1 MKQLVKLCLLMIF
14 FQSGDLMAQKD
25 SFRLICPLNDA
36 IIVPPPKNVIHY
48 DNPDLCIVLQSVPDS
63 IVKSVG
69 TGRVTNTEFTDESKN
84 GVVLFV
90 KIKGKDY
97 YFWYTGMNKLLVKR
111 NDVVKLGQPLGY
123 VSAGER
129 VELMMYEFETPVDP
143 INYLDCKNV
152 LKSDK

>member
-1 MKQLVKLCLLMIF
+1 MKRLVKLCLLMIF
-14 FQSGDLMAQKD
+14 LQPADLMAQKD
-25 SFRLICPLNDA
+25 NFSLICPLNDA
-36 IIVPPPKNVIHY
+36 TIVPPPKNVIHY

-123 VSAGER
+123 VSPGER

>member
-1 MKQLVKLCLLMIF
+1 MKQLVKLCLLAVLL
-14 FQSGDLMAQKD
+14 QPTSLMAQNT
-25 SFRLICPLNDA
+25 RLMCPLNDA

-48 DNPDLCIVLQSVPDS
+48 DEPDLCIVLQSVPDS

-90 KIKGKDY
+90 KLNGKDY

-111 NDVVKLGQPLGY
+111 NDVVKIGQPLGY
-123 VSAGER
+123 ISPGER